1 LVFGLEFGIWTLY
14 RTSYLSRSRYLLIT
28 TDTSVDGGTV
38 EPPIQPLDSALENG
52 LEIRYDVVWT
62 LLVHDLHRSSGRW
75 AVSMCVDDSAE
86 G

>member
-38 EPPIQPLDSALENG
+38 DSALENG